1 MFIYTNMSEENF
13 GGMSTTAIKR
23 KELELREQS
32 WNEQHESI
40 LRQWGEASGCYRYM
54 NHRAYIMYKGL
65 SMRFTLPVIVL
76 STITGTANFA
86 QEQFPESMRS
96 MVPSVIGG
104 LNLIAGLVA
113 TIMQFLKINELME
126 NHKTAALSYGLLSR
140 NIRLMLALPR
150 RERSADGLDFVNS
163 CKAEYDRLIE
173 QSPAVP
179 TSILVEFDR
188 EYPLDNIFT
197 KPEILDVRAIPKLKI
212 PIGKIGE
219 LVKSKEAY
227 DAKTK
232 ILQDMDDEDEITSVV
247 SEAPPDVEQG
257 ISSE

>member
-1 MFIYTNMSEENF
+1 
-13 GGMSTTAIKR
+13 
-23 KELELREQS
+23 
-32 WNEQHESI
+32 
-40 LRQWGEASGCYRYM
+40 
-54 NHRAYIMYKGL
+54 
-65 SMRFTLPVIVL
+65 
-76 STITGTANFA
+76 
-86 QEQFPESMRS
+86 
-96 MVPSVIGG
+96 
-104 LNLIAGLVA
+104 
-113 TIMQFLKINELME
+113 
-126 NHKTAALSYGLLSR
+126 
-140 NIRLMLALPR
+140 MLALPR

-197 KPEILDVRAIPKLKI
+197 KPEILDVRAIPKLKM